1 MIFCFKNIIFSEYEW
16 AIANRSW
23 DWNKLSNVIY
33 FRNEVCLI
41 KCSILKKS
49 TFLKFF
55 WTQNDLAWITAI
67 FCFKKYD
74 TFLPIFCKTQNFG
87 LLVCALRVAPEV
99 YDIGGSKSI
108 IWSTPSSNGLV
119 IGPLLASGGRR
130 NLFFP
135 SGVEGWN
142 NHLHIVFIIRDE
154 SQSCQ
159 CTMMISA
166 LNILSS

>member
-1 MIFCFKNIIFSEYEW
+1 MSFLSKKHMFFCFKNLIFSKYEW

-23 DWNKLSNVIY
+23 EWNKLSNVIH
-33 FRNEVCLI
+33 FQNKVWHI

-87 LLVCALRVAPEV
+87 HLVWALRVAPEL
-99 YDIGGSKSI
+99 YDIGGVGKYHLKYSQVKRFGLKPI
-108 IWSTPSSNGLV
+108 IDF
-119 IGPLLASGGRR
+119 GGSEKPFFCVWR
-130 NLFFP
+130 NFW
-135 SGVEGWN
+135 E
-142 NHLHIVFIIRDE
+142 
-154 SQSCQ
+154 
-159 CTMMISA
+159 
-166 LNILSS
+166 

>member
-1 MIFCFKNIIFSEYEW
+1 MIFCFKNLIFSKYEW

-23 DWNKLSNVIY
+23 GWNKLSNFIHFQNKVWHIT
-33 FRNEVCLI
+33 
-41 KCSILKKS
+41 CSILKKS

-87 LLVCALRVAPEV
+87 HLVWALRVAPEL
-99 YDIGGSKSI
+99 YDIGGSESI

-119 IGPLLASGGRR
+119 IGPLLASGGRK
-130 NLFFP
+130 NLFFL
-135 SGVEGWN
+135 SGVGGWN
-142 NHLHIVFIIRDE
+142 NQLHIIKRTNE
-154 SQSCQ
+154 WWKSTSKK
-159 CTMMISA
+159 
-166 LNILSS
+166 LKLERKSS